1 MEGRE
6 EGRQINKLLSV
17 SIACVAEMISLVSP
31 PFTVMMI
38 WIQFRIRRER
48 GCCQAIK
55 GMTWLLWPKVDLK
68 FFHALRICLISSTSA
83 KSRAP
88 PALSKANKSR
98 YSNGNE
104 RERGRDRESEQAVCV
119 LYEAEQ
125 RWAKFCLRNVGQVK
139 SVKMNAYM
147 RRRRGHFEGL
157 MAVGQ
162 LTAFRQASW
171 QQIGLLFVFV
181 KRLNLLCFG
190 SGEQRKHYESLPALP
205 CDPPAIVGIVIL
217 AHLLLVRQRAVRR
230 KPG

>member
-1 MEGRE
+1 
-6 EGRQINKLLSV
+6 
-17 SIACVAEMISLVSP
+17 MISLVSP

-38 WIQFRIRRER
+38 WIQFRIRHER

-98 YSNGNE
+98 YSYGKE
-104 RERGRDRESEQAVCV
+104 RERARDRESEQAICV

-125 RWAKFCLRNVGQVK
+125 RWAKFCLRNVGQMK
-139 SVKMNAYM
+139 SVKMNAYMRM

-157 MAVGQ
+157 MALGQ

-205 CDPPAIVGIVIL
+205 CDPPAILGIVIL

>member
-1 MEGRE
+1 MAA
-6 EGRQINKLLSV
+6 V
-17 SIACVAEMISLVSP
+17 
-31 PFTVMMI
+31 
-38 WIQFRIRRER
+38 
-48 GCCQAIK
+48 
-55 GMTWLLWPKVDLK
+55 
-68 FFHALRICLISSTSA
+68 A
-83 KSRAP
+83 KSRFEIFPRSSDLFNFINISKISRPAC
-88 PALSKANKSR
+88 ALSKANKSR

-104 RERGRDRESEQAVCV
+104 RERGRDRESEQAICV

-125 RWAKFCLRNVGQVK
+125 RWAKFCLRNVGQMK
-139 SVKMNAYM
+139 SVKMNAYMRM

-157 MAVGQ
+157 MALGQ